1 VISLSLGYVAVYVVL
16 VGVASFVESPVGRGV
31 GAFQLNALIR
41 TGGLAAAAVA
51 LVAAH
56 GLTFPAGGPALVG
69 LGIGLLTGVGSFF
82 YCFALDYLP
91 VSSVATFSN
100 LYIAITTLLGI
111 VVLGESLTALK
122 ITGLACT
129 LAGVVLLAHAPARY
143 GVNRDAGSGK
153 DARPIRA
160 FVIMTGYIGI
170 IGIGAFLEKPALR
183 SLDATQLNGLMA
195 IAMTAVAALGLAV
208 KGPRPPMTKR
218 TLAGVGVGAMI
229 GIASV
234 FYFLGLQGLPVSVAA
249 AFSNASIVVTVVLS
263 GVFLRQP
270 LTGARGAAVALTLL
284 GVTLLALS
292 AG

>member
-1 VISLSLGYVAVYVVL
+1 MV
-16 VGVASFVESPVGRGV
+16 
-31 GAFQLNALIR
+31 
-41 TGGLAAAAVA
+41 
-51 LVAAH
+51 
-56 GLTFPAGGPALVG
+56 
-69 LGIGLLTGVGSFF
+69 
-82 YCFALDYLP
+82 
-91 VSSVATFSN
+91 TFSN

-143 GVNRDAGSGK
+143 GVNPDAGSGK
-153 DARPIRA
+153 DDPPIRA
-160 FVIMTGYIGI
+160 FVIMASYIAI
-170 IGIGAFLEKPALR
+170 IGVGAFLEKPALR
-183 SLDATQLNGLMA
+183 GLDATQLNGLMA

-249 AFSNASIVVTVVLS
+249 AFSNASIVVTVVLASIYPAPAAHRRARRRRRPDLARRNATRPLSRLNWDAGAVS
-263 GVFLRQP
+263 G
-270 LTGARGAAVALTLL
+270 
-284 GVTLLALS
+284 
-292 AG
+292 

>member
-16 VGVASFVESPVGRGV
+16 AGVASFVESPVGRGV

-41 TGGLAAAAVA
+41 TGSLAAAAVA
-51 LVAAH
+51 LVAVH
-56 GLTFPAGGPALVG
+56 GLTFPAAGPALVG

-91 VSSVATFSN
+91 VSSVVTFSN

-122 ITGLACT
+122 IAGLGCT
-129 LAGVVLLAHAPARY
+129 VAGVVLLAHAPARY
-143 GVNRDAGSGK
+143 GVNPDAGSGK

-160 FVIMTGYIGI
+160 FVIMAGYIGI
-170 IGIGAFLEKPALR
+170 IGVGAFLEKPALR
-183 SLDATQLNGLMA
+183 GLDATQLNGLMA

-208 KGPRPPMTKR
+208 KGPRPPITKR

-263 GVFLRQP
+263 SIFLRQP
-270 LTGARGAAVALTLL
+270 LTGARAAAVALTLL